1 MKAYVAF
8 DIGGTSIKYGV
19 VTADGQI
26 AEHASV
32 ATAQDRATNVANLEK
47 VVADYRQQY
56 DIGGIGVSVPGIVD
70 RDGYMITG
78 GALPEFYEFPLGAT
92 LRAATH
98 LPVHV
103 ENDANAA
110 AIAERWLGA
119 AQGVDDYV
127 CIVLGTGI
135 GGGIVINGKVY
146 RGAHGMAGEFGWN
159 VTHNVDRTV
168 PLEDLSLNFNAAT
181 VMGLVRR
188 YNLSLK
194 QARPYLPEITDARV
208 IIDEATKDA
217 QVALPIYSQFLDDV
231 AVMILNTYANYDP
244 ELILIG
250 GGISAN
256 QQFMIDL
263 QTRLAEFMQRHE
275 SLHRIEKRVLGKVAP
290 AKLRNNAGLIGAVYP
305 LI

>member
-1 MKAYVAF
+1 MKSYVSF

-19 VTADGQI
+19 VNGDGTVV
-26 AEHASV
+26 ARGHV
-32 ATAQDRATNVANLEK
+32 ATAPDRETNVAHLLD
-47 VVADYRQQY
+47 VVHTYQADY
-56 DIGGIGVSVPGIVD
+56 DIFGIGVSVPGIVD

-78 GALPEFYEFPLGAT
+78 GALDEFYEFPLGQT
-92 LRAATH
+92 LRNATN

-119 AQGVDDYV
+119 ARGVDDYI

-135 GGGIVINGKVY
+135 GGGIVINGQVY

-159 VTHNVDRTV
+159 VTHTVDRTV

-194 QARPYLPEITDARV
+194 QARPDDAPVTDARV
-208 IIDEATKDA
+208 IIADA
-217 QVALPIYSQFLDDV
+217 HAGDPVAAAIYSDFLDDV
-231 AVMILNTYANYDP
+231 TVMLLNTYANYDP
-244 ELILIG
+244 ELILVG

-256 QQFMIDL
+256 DQFMADL
-263 QTRLAEFMQRHE
+263 KARLNEFMQRHE
-275 SLHRIEKRVLGKVAP
+275 SLHRIEKRVLGKVAV
-290 AKLRNNAGLIGAVYP
+290 AGLRNDAGLVGAVYP
-305 LI
+305 LL